1 MGRASGRQFDNEE
14 LHSYSVPALFGN
26 GEKGKFLTPAALSID
41 GKSKEQSLAEV
52 GIPLLLCQQ
61 IVTKCRQDNLEKFS
75 TISPRGNRPNCSF
88 RTLRTNR
95 QLIFAPW
102 L

>member
-1 MGRASGRQFDNEE
+1 MGRPSGRQFDNEE
-14 LHSYSVPALFGN
+14 LHSHSVPALFGN
-26 GEKGKFLTPAALSID
+26 GEKGKFLIPAALPID

-61 IVTKCRQDNLEKFS
+61 IVAKCRQENLKKFS

-88 RTLRTNR
+88 RTLRPNR